1 MPNNVLFVDDDADM
15 CELVRE
21 ALKRRDFQV
30 DVRSSADEAMQA
42 LRTGDHDAVVTD
54 VNMKGMSGL
63 EFCRWSSENRPEVP
77 VIVVTGFGS
86 METVIAAIRA
96 GAYDFIT
103 KPIQMDDLALT
114 LSRAVQLRN
123 LRQEVKRLRSEVAT
137 TKTFEEIVGTSPAV
151 RAVYDL
157 VERVADSDTTVLITG
172 ESGTGKELVAR
183 ALHHR
188 GRRCSPAP
196 PGPPE
201 RCLPR
206 WSLP

>member
-1 MPNNVLFVDDDADM
+1 
-15 CELVRE
+15 
-21 ALKRRDFQV
+21 
-30 DVRSSADEAMQA
+30 
-42 LRTGDHDAVVTD
+42 
-54 VNMKGMSGL
+54 MSGL
-63 EFCRWSSENRPEVP
+63 EFCRWTNENRPDVP

-151 RAVYDL
+151 RSVYDL
-157 VERVADSDTTVLITG
+157 VDKMRAIDVPTLILTG
-172 ESGTGKELVAR
+172 DEDWSCLQPGILMKREIPSAAR
-183 ALHHR
+183 A
-188 GRRCSPAP
+188 A
-196 PGPPE
+196 
-201 RCLPR
+201 LPR
-206 WSLP
+206 RIGSTP

>member
-1 MPNNVLFVDDDADM
+1 
-15 CELVRE
+15 
-21 ALKRRDFQV
+21 
-30 DVRSSADEAMQA
+30 
-42 LRTGDHDAVVTD
+42 
-54 VNMKGMSGL
+54 
-63 EFCRWSSENRPEVP
+63 

-151 RAVYDL
+151 RAVYYL

-183 ALHHR
+183 ALHRR
-188 GRRCSPAP
+188 GRRSTGPFVAITTARRCPNRSWRASCSGHVRGALHRCEGVESGSVRQGQRGHAVPRRDRRNGRSECRSNCCARARANGP
-196 PGPPE
+196 PG
-201 RCLPR
+201 RR
-206 WSLP
+206 